1 MNWLPASW
9 PKRISLFLLA
19 AFFTYAGV
27 GHFTN
32 EAFFLAIVPPWL
44 PYPLLMVQISG
55 VAEIAGGVGILIPQ
69 LRRLAGWGLLALLVA
84 VYPANIHMALASR
97 AVPGDDA
104 ERALFPAVAAVGGV
118 RLGVVGDEAGRAERS
133 LNAARLRAG
142 RCCYARR
149 RRVPASARP
158 AMPSSPS
165 RRGSGTTS
173 PLPVPES
180 PSKPRSSDSRL

>member
-84 VYPANIHMALASR
+84 VYPANIHMALHPEQFPEMTQNALYFR
-97 AVPGDDA
+97 LPLQFVAFAWVWWATKPDA
-104 ERALFPAVAAVGGV
+104 P
-118 RLGVVGDEAGRAERS
+118 
-133 LNAARLRAG
+133 
-142 RCCYARR
+142 
-149 RRVPASARP
+149 SAR
-158 AMPSSPS
+158 
-165 RRGSGTTS
+165 
-173 PLPVPES
+173 
-180 PSKPRSSDSRL
+180 